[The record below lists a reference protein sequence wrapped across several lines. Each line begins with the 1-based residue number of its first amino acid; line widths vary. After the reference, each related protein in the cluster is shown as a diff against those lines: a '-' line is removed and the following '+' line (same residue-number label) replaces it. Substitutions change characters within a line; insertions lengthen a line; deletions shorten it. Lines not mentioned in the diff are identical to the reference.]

1 MSRSFFVQA
10 ATLLVTL
17 VAAGSV
23 QAGWD
28 VTASSRVGFVS
39 IKNNSIGENNV
50 FEQVTGSISDAG
62 HVALSI
68 DLTSVETGVGIRNER
83 LQRMLF
89 EVGKF
94 PTAMVQATLSASQL
108 DSLKAGDNVSETVK
122 VTVSLHGMSVDKL
135 APLTVGVSEDGLR
148 VTSTQP
154 IVVTAKDFG
163 LESGVAALQAI
174 AGLNAISQSIP
185 ITVDLSLRKN

>member
-10 ATLLVTL
+10 ATLLITL
-17 VAAGSV
+17 VVTGSAH
-23 QAGWD
+23 AGWD

-62 HVALSI
+62 RVALSI

-94 PTAMVQATLSASQL
+94 PTATVQATLSSSQL
-108 DSLKAGDNVSETVK
+108 DALNAGVSVSETVK
-122 VTVSLHGMSVDKL
+122 VTVSLHGVSVDKL
-135 APLTVGVSEDGLR
+135 AALSVGVSEDGLR

-154 IVVTAKDFG
+154 IVVTAQDFG
-163 LESGVAALQAI
+163 LEAGVAALQAI
-174 AGLNAISQSIP
+174 AGLNAISRSIP
-185 ITVDLSLRKN
+185 ITVDLSLRAN

>member
-10 ATLLVTL
+10 ATLLITL
-17 VAAGSV
+17 VMTGSAH
-23 QAGWD
+23 AGWN

-50 FEQVTGSISDAG
+50 FEQVTGSISDVG
-62 HVALSI
+62 HVAVSI

-89 EVGKF
+89 EVAKF
-94 PTAMVQATLSASQL
+94 PTATVQATLSASQL
-108 DSLKAGDNVSETVK
+108 DALKTGSSVSETVK

-135 APLTVGVSEDGLR
+135 AALSVGASEDGLR

-174 AGLNAISQSIP
+174 AGLNAISRSIP
-185 ITVDLSLRKN
+185 ITVDLSLRTN

>member
-10 ATLLVTL
+10 ATLLITL
-17 VAAGSV
+17 VMTGSAH
-23 QAGWD
+23 AGWD

-62 HVALSI
+62 HVAVSI

-89 EVGKF
+89 EVAKF
-94 PTAMVQATLSASQL
+94 PTARVQATLSASQL
-108 DSLKAGDNVSETVK
+108 DALKTAGSVGETVK

-135 APLTVGVSEDGLR
+135 AALSVGASEDGLR

-174 AGLNAISQSIP
+174 AGLNAISRSIP
-185 ITVDLSLRKN
+185 ITVDLSLRTN

>member
-1 MSRSFFVQA
+1 MSRLFFVQA
-10 ATLLVTL
+10 ATLLITL
-17 VAAGSV
+17 VMTGSAH
-23 QAGWD
+23 AGWD

-39 IKNNSIGENNV
+39 IKNNRIGENNV

-62 HVALSI
+62 HVAVSI

-89 EVGKF
+89 EVAKF
-94 PTAMVQATLSASQL
+94 PTARVQATLSASQL
-108 DSLKAGDNVSETVK
+108 DALKTGSSVSETVK
-122 VTVSLHGMSVDKL
+122 VTVSLHGVSVDKL
-135 APLTVGVSEDGLR
+135 AALSVSVSEDGLR

-154 IVVTAKDFG
+154 IVVTAQDFG

-174 AGLNAISQSIP
+174 AGLNAISRSIP
-185 ITVDLSLRKN
+185 ITVDLSLRTN

>member
-10 ATLLVTL
+10 ATLLITL
-17 VAAGSV
+17 VATGSA

-108 DSLKAGDNVSETVK
+108 DALKAGDNVSETVK

-135 APLTVGVSEDGLR
+135 APLSVGVSEDGLR

>member
-10 ATLLVTL
+10 AILLVTL

-108 DSLKAGDNVSETVK
+108 DALKAGDNVSETVK

-185 ITVDLSLRKN
+185 ITLDLSLRKN

>member
-10 ATLLVTL
+10 ATLLITL
-17 VAAGSV
+17 VATGTAHAS
-23 QAGWD
+23 WD
-28 VTASSRVGFVS
+28 VTDSSRVGFVS

-62 HVALSI
+62 RVALSI

-94 PTAMVQATLSASQL
+94 PTATVQATLSTSQL
-108 DSLKAGDNVSETVK
+108 DALNAGGSASETVM
-122 VTVSLHGMSVDKL
+122 VTVNLHGVSVDKL
-135 APLTVGVSEDGLR
+135 AALSVGVSEEGLR
-148 VTSTQP
+148 VTSIQP
-154 IVVTAKDFG
+154 IVVTAQDFG
-163 LESGVAALQAI
+163 LESGVAALQAV
-174 AGLNAISQSIP
+174 AGLNAISRSIP
-185 ITVDLSLRKN
+185 ITVDLFLRTN

>member
-10 ATLLVTL
+10 VALFITL
-17 VAAGSV
+17 VVAGSAH
-23 QAGWD
+23 AGWD

-50 FEQVTGSISDAG
+50 FEHVTGSISDAG
-62 HVALSI
+62 QVALSI

-89 EVGKF
+89 EVEKF
-94 PTAMVQATLSASQL
+94 PTATVQATLSASQL
-108 DSLKAGDNVSETVK
+108 EALNAGGSVSETVK
-122 VTVSLHGMSVDKL
+122 VTVSLHGMSVDKSAAL
-135 APLTVGVSEDGLR
+135 SVGVSEDGLR

-154 IVVTAKDFG
+154 IVVTAQDFG

-174 AGLNAISQSIP
+174 AGLKAISRSIP
-185 ITVDLSLRKN
+185 ITVDLSLRTN

>member
-10 ATLLVTL
+10 ATLLITL
-17 VAAGSV
+17 VLTGSAH
-23 QAGWD
+23 AGWD
-28 VTASSRVGFVS
+28 LTASSRIGFVS
-39 IKNNSIGENNV
+39 IKNNRIGENNV
-50 FEQVTGSISDAG
+50 FEQVTGSISGAG
-62 HVALSI
+62 RVALSI

-94 PTAMVQATLSASQL
+94 PTATVQATLSASQL
-108 DSLKAGDNVSETVK
+108 DALKAGGSVSETVK
-122 VTVSLHGMSVDKL
+122 VTVSLHGVSVDKL
-135 APLTVGVSEDGLR
+135 AALSVGVSEDGLR

-154 IVVTAKDFG
+154 IVVTAQDFG

-174 AGLNAISQSIP
+174 AGLNAISRSIP
-185 ITVDLSLRKN
+185 ITVDLSLRAN

>member
-17 VAAGSV
+17 VAASSV

-108 DSLKAGDNVSETVK
+108 DALKAGDNVSETIK

-135 APLTVGVSEDGLR
+135 APLSVGVSEDGLR

-154 IVVTAKDFG
+154 IVVAAKDFG

>member
-10 ATLLVTL
+10 AALLVTL
-17 VAAGSV
+17 VAASSV

-108 DSLKAGDNVSETVK
+108 DALKAGDNVSETVK

-135 APLTVGVSEDGLR
+135 APLSVGVSEDGLR

-154 IVVTAKDFG
+154 IVVAAKDFG

>member
-10 ATLLVTL
+10 ATLLITL
-17 VAAGSV
+17 VMTGSAH
-23 QAGWD
+23 AGWD
-28 VTASSRVGFVS
+28 FTASSRVGFVS

-62 HVALSI
+62 RVALSI

-89 EVGKF
+89 EVAKF
-94 PTAMVQATLSASQL
+94 PTATVQATLSASQL
-108 DSLKAGDNVSETVK
+108 DALNAGGSVSETVK

-135 APLTVGVSEDGLR
+135 AALSVGVSEGGLR

-154 IVVTAKDFG
+154 IVVTAQDFG

-174 AGLNAISQSIP
+174 AGLNAISRSIP
-185 ITVDLSLRKN
+185 ITVDLSLRAN

>member
-10 ATLLVTL
+10 ATLLITL
-17 VAAGSV
+17 VASGSA

-108 DSLKAGDNVSETVK
+108 DALKAGDNVSETIK

-135 APLTVGVSEDGLR
+135 APLSVGVSEDGLR

-154 IVVTAKDFG
+154 IVVAAKDFG